1 MYYTFNKAV
10 LLLGGIKMALSVIIG
25 LVLAFVA
32 IISAFVLDGGHIGA
46 LLEPTAALIV
56 LGGTIGAVIVS
67 TPAGDLKRIGG
78 ILGVVFKNKESNL
91 GKLIS
96 YFKNLTI
103 LSRKEG
109 LLTLEKEVPNAEAM
123 DPFIAKGLAM
133 AVDGTEPQKV
143 KEIMENQIYLT
154 FERHKSGINIFE
166 AAGGFAP
173 TMGIIGTVTGLVHIL
188 GNLDDPKEL
197 GPKIA
202 VAFIATLYG
211 IGTANLIWLPIAN
224 RLKALNKIENLE
236 KELIMEAIISIQ
248 EGTSPN
254 LLEEKLSGFL
264 GNNKDDKNSKEGEN
278 EKVTK

>member
-1 MYYTFNKAV
+1 
-10 LLLGGIKMALSVIIG
+10 MALSVIIG
-25 LVLAFVA
+25 LLISFVG
-32 IISAFVLDGGHIGA
+32 IILAFVLDGGNIGA

-78 ILGVVFKNKESNL
+78 ILGVAFKNKESNL
-91 GKLIS
+91 ANLIS

-154 FERHKSGINIFE
+154 YERHKSGITIFE

-264 GNNKDDKNSKEGEN
+264 GNNKDNKNSKEGEN